1 MNDINQKN
9 TANRLTM
16 YVYLT
21 LLIITVYYL
30 YYFITRFE
38 KVIVVKKIYM
48 FGEYKITTNMI
59 SDKENNLYKITNQPL
74 LLSFDSAEILSNLQP
89 NKKYKINGFG
99 IRVPFL
105 GLYNHVTEMTG
116 LD

>member
-1 MNDINQKN
+1 MNDINKN
-9 TANRLTM
+9 KGTKPML
-16 YVYLT
+16 YLYLS
-21 LLIITVYYL
+21 LLIITMYYI
-30 YYFITRFE
+30 YYFITKFE
-38 KVIVVKKIYM
+38 KVITVKKIYL

-59 SDKENNLYKITNQPL
+59 SDSEGNLYKITNQPL
-74 LLSFDSAEILSNLQP
+74 LLSFDSAEILSNLEP
-89 NKKYKINGFG
+89 NKQYRINGFG